1 MAVREDFLTDYRIGD
16 RVTVVLGG
24 KLIWTG
30 VLDEMGE
37 HRIRLRME
45 DGTVRSI
52 SYSAIMADYAPAGPR
67 DRKERDAQVMQEA
80 ARQVQ
85 EAVYAWQFS
94 PDSLREAIRLSP
106 NSEQKRM
113 VSALCDELAAAADA
127 EDFDTIDKIII
138 AAESL
143 AEQAPDN
150 TAFRRLVGEAALL
163 AEDYETAEEALY
175 NAGYF
180 GEAFYAASMLLSED
194 RMAEDGACH
203 LLYDRRKQPDV
214 VMSFVRLA
222 AEAGD
227 LSVFRRFLE
236 D

>member
-106 NSEQKRM
+106 QQRTE
-113 VSALCDELAAAADA
+113 ADG
-127 EDFDTIDKIII
+127 
-138 AAESL
+138 L
-143 AEQAPDN
+143 RPL
-150 TAFRRLVGEAALL
+150 R
-163 AEDYETAEEALY
+163 
-175 NAGYF
+175 
-180 GEAFYAASMLLSED
+180 
-194 RMAEDGACH
+194 
-203 LLYDRRKQPDV
+203 
-214 VMSFVRLA
+214 
-222 AEAGD
+222 
-227 LSVFRRFLE
+227 
-236 D
+236 